1 MKHGWDHI
9 LEILEKRLNPGLF
22 KVWIKPLSA
31 TIADGQLTL
40 VAPNDFV
47 AAWVRDRLLDAV
59 TEAAVQVLGEQPRIE
74 VTAQAQRPGAPKAQL
89 VTSAVRSL
97 PAGENRALSAPAI
110 KSAPAA
116 LAGDSAPAT
125 TTSGYP
131 WRFSFDDFVVGPSNA
146 LAHAASQSVCRTSF
160 GSDKLFL
167 CSGPGLGKTHLLQ
180 AIGSQMAETANVRR
194 IRLRYLTA
202 EEFATRMVVSLKM
215 GEIERFKAEFRES
228 VDILLLEDI
237 HFLQGKERI
246 QDELLATL
254 KALQARGSR
263 VVFTSSFLPHELS
276 GVDSQLASRFGAG
289 FLAVIDRPDF
299 ETRRRIVEHKAMR
312 LHAARLPED
321 VSSLLAER
329 ITTDIRQLES
339 CLQNLILKARL
350 LKENISLDLVK
361 QVLANYAVDLTNPN
375 LDRIISAVCR
385 TFDLQ
390 PPELASKSRKQGV
403 VMARNTAFFLAR
415 KYTDLSL
422 KDIGQRFNR
431 KHSTVI
437 KGITKVERDLS
448 KRTPLGRQF
457 ERALN
462 LLEI

>member
-1 MKHGWDHI
+1 MKHVWDHI
-9 LEILEKRLNPGLF
+9 LEILEKRLNPGLY
-22 KVWIKPLSA
+22 KVWITPLSA
-31 TIADGQLTL
+31 TWENGLLSL

-47 AAWVRDRLLDAV
+47 ASWVRDRLLDV
-59 TEAAVQVLGEQPRIE
+59 VHEAAAQVLGGQPRVE
-74 VTAQAQRPGAPKAQL
+74 VTAQAAKPAAPKARL
-89 VTSAVRSL
+89 VSSAVREL
-97 PAGENRALSAPAI
+97 PVCAAP
-110 KSAPAA
+110 A
-116 LAGDSAPAT
+116 LAGDSRSPVLVGAGGGVSVPA
-125 TTSGYP
+125 GAYP
-131 WRFSFDDFVVGPSNA
+131 WRFSFDDFVVGPGNA
-146 LAHAASQSVCRTSF
+146 LAHAASQSVCRSSL

-180 AIGSQMAETANVRR
+180 AIGSQIAQAANVRR
-194 IRLRYLTA
+194 LRLRYLTA

-215 GEIERFKAEFRES
+215 GEIERFKAEYRES
-228 VDILLLEDI
+228 VDLLLLEDI
-237 HFLQGKERI
+237 HFLQGKEKI

-254 KALQARGSR
+254 KALQARGSK

-312 LHAARLPED
+312 LHAVSLPED
-321 VSSLLAER
+321 VSSLMAER

-350 LKENISLDLVK
+350 LKEGISLDLAR
-361 QVLANYAVDLTNPN
+361 QVLANYATDLSNPD
-375 LDRIISAVCR
+375 LDRIINAVCR
-385 TFDLQ
+385 TFQLE
-390 PPELASKSRKQGV
+390 PPALASKSRKQGV

-422 KDIGQRFNR
+422 KDIGSRFNR

>member
-9 LEILEKRLNPGLF
+9 LEILEKRLNPGLYR
-22 KVWIKPLSA
+22 VWIKPLSA
-31 TIADGQLTL
+31 TYEDGLLTL

-47 AAWVRDRLLDAV
+47 ASWVRDRLLDAV
-59 TEAAVQVLGEQPRIE
+59 SEAADQVLGGKPRIV
-74 VTAQAQRPGAPKAQL
+74 VTAQAQRAAAPKAQL
-89 VTSAVRSL
+89 VTSTVRSL
-97 PAGENRALSAPAI
+97 PARETPALPHGTATPSLLCAQ
-110 KSAPAA
+110 AA
-116 LAGDSAPAT
+116 NAMPGF
-125 TTSGYP
+125 P
-131 WRFSFDDFVVGPSNA
+131 WRFSFDDFVVGPGNA
-146 LAHAASQSVCRTSF
+146 LAHAASQSVCRSSL

-180 AIGSQMAETANVRR
+180 AIGSQIAEAANVRR

-228 VDILLLEDI
+228 VDLLLLEDI
-237 HFLQGKERI
+237 HFLQGKEKI

-254 KALQARGSR
+254 KALQSRGSK

-289 FLAVIDRPDF
+289 FLAVIERPDF

-312 LHAARLPED
+312 LHTVRLPED
-321 VSSLLAER
+321 VSALMAER

-339 CLQNLILKARL
+339 CLQNLILKAKL
-350 LKENISLDLVK
+350 LRENISLELAM
-361 QVLANYAVDLTNPN
+361 QVLSNYAVDLSNPD

-385 TFDLQ
+385 TFHLE

-437 KGITKVERDLS
+437 KGITKVERDIS

-462 LLEI
+462 LLDI